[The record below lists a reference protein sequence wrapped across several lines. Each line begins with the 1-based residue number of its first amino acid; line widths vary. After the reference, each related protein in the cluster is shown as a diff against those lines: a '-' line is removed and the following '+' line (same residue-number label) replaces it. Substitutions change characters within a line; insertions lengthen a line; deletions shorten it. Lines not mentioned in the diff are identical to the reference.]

1 MQNCGNE
8 SLKKCGAH
16 DVKSAVISSLLKQVN
31 ELPQQVVRLRQDTS
45 IRGSFGTQLNKNWK
59 WWQNEFF
66 LGFSSAKCDIPN
78 EGNLFIKLVLLEKP
92 KTCK

>member
-8 SLKKCGAH
+8 SLKKYGAQ

-45 IRGSFGTQLNKNWK
+45 IRGSFGTQLNKN
-59 WWQNEFF
+59 
-66 LGFSSAKCDIPN
+66 
-78 EGNLFIKLVLLEKP
+78 
-92 KTCK
+92 